1 MSTKNENILRAIQ
14 ELHDNLAA
22 TQRALVNLAFHVDPA
37 RNAPPPELTKPGAA
51 GQPKG
56 PSAPPAPIMESPAS
70 EPKKPGAAG
79 RPKGPSAPPA
89 PIKGGRKPPG
99 R

>member
-22 TQRALVNLAFHVDPA
+22 TQRALVNLAFHVDPD
-37 RNAPPPELTKPGAA
+37 RNAPPPELIKPGAA
-51 GQPKG
+51 GEPKG
-56 PSAPPAPIMESPAS
+56 PSAPPAPILGNPES
-70 EPKKPGAAG
+70 KLNKPGSAG
-79 RPKGPSAPPA
+79 RPKGPSTPPA